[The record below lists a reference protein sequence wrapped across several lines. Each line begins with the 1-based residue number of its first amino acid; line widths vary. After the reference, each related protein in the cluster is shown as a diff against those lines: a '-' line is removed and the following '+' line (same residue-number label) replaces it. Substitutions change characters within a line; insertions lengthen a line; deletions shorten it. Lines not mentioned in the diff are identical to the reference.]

1 LFHVLEHVRDP
12 VNLLR
17 GARSLLVP
25 NGRLV
30 VVVPTYSKVQTDFHI
45 SEHLHHFT
53 EGTLDLAAR
62 NAGLTLMTLP
72 VGLLGSIEIG
82 FLGTP
87 TISHEAAAK
96 DVLDYS
102 KSLVRSI
109 SRHLAARKGPVGI
122 FGVGGSGIW
131 LGKLFNKEIAFYVDE
146 DPKKVGKVFCDI
158 PIVGVAEITAGSTVY
173 IALNTVAQSS
183 ALAARLQVT
192 RPDVAF
198 IVL

>member
-1 LFHVLEHVRDP
+1 
-12 VNLLR
+12 
-17 GARSLLVP
+17 
-25 NGRLV
+25 
-30 VVVPTYSKVQTDFHI
+30 
-45 SEHLHHFT
+45 
-53 EGTLDLAAR
+53 
-62 NAGLTLMTLP
+62 
-72 VGLLGSIEIG
+72 
-82 FLGTP
+82 
-87 TISHEAAAK
+87 
-96 DVLDYS
+96 
-102 KSLVRSI
+102 
-109 SRHLAARKGPVGI
+109 VGI